1 MNFFLVRQVGSDECF
16 LFFRNNILM
25 VKIVMSHC
33 TLEKI
38 LAMRPPET
46 DQLSLVLES
55 IELRVNRKRYFIIDQ
70 QIVQHFVHYSK
81 CLSNP
86 PSFYANEIINP
97 FLNKMILANHDKR

>member
-1 MNFFLVRQVGSDECF
+1 
-16 LFFRNNILM
+16 M

-33 TLEKI
+33 TLDKI

-55 IELRVNRKRYFIIDQ
+55 IELRVNRKRYFIVDQ

-86 PSFYANEIINP
+86 PSFYATEIINP
-97 FLNKMILANHDKR
+97 FLN